1 MTALAK
7 FQDLAI
13 EVKRLRDIKGGTGHK
28 PMIDPPPWDGD
39 EDD

>member
-1 MTALAK
+1 MTTLQK
-7 FQDLAI
+7 FQGHAI
-13 EVKRLRDIKGGTGHK
+13 EGKRLRDIKGGEYK